1 MTNAGD
7 KHNKASAK
15 TRMQQEAFNVVV
27 KTIEDQRLREEQ
39 EASKQANQRID
50 TRQDHEDRERRHHLA
65 DLSRNLKS
73 SCKGYDTLHTILFEI
88 DAYYNEYAR
97 VLLNDVSREL
107 KRKGI
112 NINLDVSGIHYMDK
126 LKSGVEYFR
135 KGVRTIKDKVTDPD
149 PDIFLPG
156 LIHFVELGKDST
168 LLKEPLR
175 FTSSVELSPEQ
186 HKLFNESLSNWLN
199 ERGYT
204 VDLNNP
210 NDKVKDANGVV
221 LAPEKF
227 IELRDDA
234 VTGLTEYLK
243 NDWKMQVE
251 LKKADD
257 PRPAPTI

>member
-1 MTNAGD
+1 MTNAVD
-7 KHNKASAK
+7 RHNKASQK
-15 TRMQQEAFNVVV
+15 TKMQQEAFDVVV
-27 KTIEDQRLREEQ
+27 KAIEDQRQREELD
-39 EASKQANQRID
+39 ASKQADQRID
-50 TRQDHEDRERRHHLA
+50 TRQSKEDQERRRYLA
-65 DLSRNLKS
+65 ELDTQMKKA
-73 SCKGYDTLHTILFEI
+73 CKGYDTLNTILFEI
-88 DAYYNEYAR
+88 DAYYNQYAR

-112 NINLDVSGIHYMDK
+112 NINLDLAGVHYMDK
-126 LKSGVEYFR
+126 VKSGIEYFR
-135 KGVRTIKDKVTDPD
+135 KGVRTIKDKVVEPD

-168 LLKEPLR
+168 LVKEPLR
-175 FTSSVELSPEQ
+175 FTSSVDLSPEQ
-186 HKLFNESLSNWLN
+186 HKLFNESLSNWLSQH
-199 ERGYT
+199 GYN

-227 IELRDDA
+227 IELRDHP

-257 PRPAPTI
+257 PRAAPTI